1 LIRFDTTAEI
11 FDKSVVALLIE
22 MEDIA
27 AEIAAVKAKISALET
42 RISKIEA
49 KRDSRSLSDLEQSE
63 LTALTNL
70 EAALTNKEV
79 ELLKRVPVPG
89 THSLFQLCS

>member
-1 LIRFDTTAEI
+1 LLGSI
-11 FDKSVVALLIE
+11 FDKSVVALLVE
-22 MEDIA
+22 MEDFV
-27 AEIAAVKAKISALET
+27 AEISAVKAKISALET

-49 KRDSRSLSDLEQSE
+49 KRDGRGLSDLEKSE

-79 ELLKRVPVPG
+79 ELLKRHPIPG
-89 THSLFQLCS
+89 THSLFHLYS